1 MKIES
6 ISLDRCKQLE
16 CRALHQTSKGVWW
29 CGARLMS
36 SLECIHPD
44 NKSEDSAQS
53 NKNGVNFES

>member
-44 NKSEDSAQS
+44 NKKKE
-53 NKNGVNFES
+53 NKNGIHER